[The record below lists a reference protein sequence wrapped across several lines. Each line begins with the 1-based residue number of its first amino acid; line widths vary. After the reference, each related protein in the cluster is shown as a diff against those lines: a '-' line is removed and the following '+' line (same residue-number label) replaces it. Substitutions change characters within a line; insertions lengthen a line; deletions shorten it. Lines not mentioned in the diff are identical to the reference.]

1 MLLFTINYNTET
13 KQLDYEENEKFIQEN
28 KISEEKYNALL
39 LNALAVAIGVKCR
52 TDSKQEKQKDLLK
65 TLYQISSDVIE
76 KGV

>member
-65 TLYQISSDVIE
+65 TLYQISSDVIK